1 MMIPRLLLD
10 CVWGLTE
17 TNRDSERKIDSIEE
31 RLGRLEEVL
40 QEIASSQQR
49 LEAHSLAQNPS
60 IASQNAAGQTWARPN
75 SSASQIGD
83 DGDELLPS
91 SDSTMTADVT
101 LARDILRQ
109 NVDFNLRQSAHLP
122 MHAALASLQQLV
134 GPQSEKWNST
144 EPTHSHE
151 QPTCH
156 GPLRGRP
163 LPPLDIVVNL
173 LRELKDKPFMTFTLI
188 CVLESAE
195 YFTTKCREVFFATEE
210 FTPAAYVIVNA
221 GLLHVLQEKAVLSFQ
236 ATDNVTAAHYQ
247 ALSNTCRDN
256 LEAALVNLTVF
267 MTTAKENIQALLMG
281 VNYAIESAQ
290 LTLAWQLSS
299 LACQLCLKLGY
310 HRQSIDLNETEDV
323 NKKRAVLFWV
333 AYALDK
339 NLSLR
344 LGRSAVLQDSKI
356 TLSRTL
362 EPFEQFDNQ
371 RQTLQNW
378 LIHAQVQGRVYED
391 LYSPTALSGS
401 AEKRLRT
408 AFDCI
413 STLQVKLVELSQELQ
428 QSAEEP
434 GDEVNGILLLGDKV
448 ATLSTL
454 TLVYRAIPPVR
465 VATSLKPSSTFCQE
479 CTDVARKAIQ
489 AHVNC
494 AKLVVCNPKL
504 AAIYLHW

>member
-1 MMIPRLLLD
+1 
-10 CVWGLTE
+10 
-17 TNRDSERKIDSIEE
+17 
-31 RLGRLEEVL
+31 
-40 QEIASSQQR
+40 
-49 LEAHSLAQNPS
+49 
-60 IASQNAAGQTWARPN
+60 
-75 SSASQIGD
+75 
-83 DGDELLPS
+83 
-91 SDSTMTADVT
+91 MTADVT
-101 LARDILRQ
+101 LARDILRR
-109 NVDFNLRQSAHLP
+109 NVDFNLRQSARLP
-122 MHAALASLQQLV
+122 IHAALASLQQLV

-173 LRELKDKPFMTFTLI
+173 LRELKDKPLMTFTLI

-221 GLLHVLQEKAVLSFQ
+221 GLLHILQEKAVLSFQ

-267 MTTAKENIQALLMG
+267 MTMAKENIQALLMG

-299 LACQLCLKLGY
+299 LACQLCLKSGY

-465 VATSLKPSSTFCQE
+465 DFAILSVRTFCHIVLSCHRKAGHVRPFLARTISKVFRTLERNLQSTPSAAPSQSNTLQRRRTVYQLDPSAQKPIIPNAGLKSYGKYKRWSGAWYLPSTF
-479 CTDVARKAIQ
+479 
-489 AHVNC
+489 
-494 AKLVVCNPKL
+494 
-504 AAIYLHW
+504 